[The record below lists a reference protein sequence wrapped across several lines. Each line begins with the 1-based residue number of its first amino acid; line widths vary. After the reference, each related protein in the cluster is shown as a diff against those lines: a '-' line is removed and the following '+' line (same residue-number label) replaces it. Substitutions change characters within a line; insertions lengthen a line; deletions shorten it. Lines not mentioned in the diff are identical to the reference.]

1 MAEIIDMPK
10 LSDTMS
16 VGTLVKWNIKE
27 GQKVAFG
34 DILAEVETDKATMEL
49 SCTVPGTVLK
59 IYAPAGSQLPVGD
72 PICAIGKAGET
83 APDPKGKPAAPKAS
97 AKAPIPE
104 TTGIPCVPAAPA
116 ANAAPTPQSD
126 ASRTSASPYARRM
139 AEKAA

>member
-27 GQKVAFG
+27 GQVVAFG

-59 IYAPAGSQLPVGD
+59 IYAR
-72 PICAIGKAGET
+72 
-83 APDPKGKPAAPKAS
+83 
-97 AKAPIPE
+97 
-104 TTGIPCVPAAPA
+104 
-116 ANAAPTPQSD
+116 NAA
-126 ASRTSASPYARRM
+126 ARRR
-139 AEKAA
+139 ADLRHRQEGRGRP